1 MGRRGD
7 RAGWT
12 ARRERRVERGVL
24 SAKEVTARSSKEG
37 DESRSAKVEEVAR
50 GREGVDE
57 DDDAMV
63 SLCEPSA

>member
-1 MGRRGD
+1 M
-7 RAGWT
+7 
-12 ARRERRVERGVL
+12 L